1 MAITTADKYR
11 EVRRELAYRRN
22 VFRNRVGDGKMSRT
36 QAARRIE
43 IMTAIV
49 RDYERLLEQEAN
61 REANRGSGG
70 GK

>member
-11 EVRRELAYRRN
+11 EARRELAFRRN
-22 VFRNRVGDGKMSRT
+22 VFRNQVANGKMT
-36 QAARRIE
+36 EAQAVRRIE
-43 IMTAIV
+43 IMTAIM

-61 REANRGSGG
+61 REANRSGG